1 MITIMMVF
9 IIFPAS
15 GVLTSLLN
23 TLQSFFREYLGRQL
37 EKEQGEKGSQFPIKA
52 R

>member
-1 MITIMMVF
+1 MIIIMMVF

-37 EKEQGEKGSQFPIKA
+37 EKEQGEKGAQFPIKA